1 VFAEKPV
8 PYFLGRNE
16 TDRTGGF
23 CYNLHLLLRCVDDP
37 NPLQEQN
44 REFTSTK
51 STVRR
56 NAFARGWKSS
66 SPISIA
72 FSTVSDLSYNSVL
85 PSSSICKQWFNAD
98 RVPFPEGIFWPAEKN
113 RKLHIICK
121 TARYL
126 ITVDPVL
133 VQQQSCAGPRPPYLA
148 VQSPVSSPT
157 YGSRSWVGPGGGGHR
172 ELAGRCH

>member
-1 VFAEKPV
+1 MCGRPQPSPRAKSGVHQYKIYSPTKCLRTRVEIIIAYQYSIFYSIRFYHTILYFHRHLFASNGSMLTE
-8 PYFLGRNE
+8 
-16 TDRTGGF
+16 
-23 CYNLHLLLRCVDDP
+23 
-37 NPLQEQN
+37 
-44 REFTSTK
+44 S
-51 STVRR
+51 
-56 NAFARGWKSS
+56 
-66 SPISIA
+66 
-72 FSTVSDLSYNSVL
+72 
-85 PSSSICKQWFNAD
+85 
-98 RVPFPEGIFWPAEKN
+98 PFPRVSFGPQEKN